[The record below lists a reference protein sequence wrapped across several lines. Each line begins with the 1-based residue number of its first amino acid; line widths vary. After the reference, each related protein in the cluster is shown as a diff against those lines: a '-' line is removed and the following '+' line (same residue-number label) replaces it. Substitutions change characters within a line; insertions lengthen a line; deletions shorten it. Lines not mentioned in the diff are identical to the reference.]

1 MKPKPILFLFIFLV
15 ILICFTIL
23 LLFFFQY
30 GGRASFVKA
39 NIVIDLERSVGPV
52 PNKWKALAQGGEEKG
67 TRMLENVVSHIAAL
81 YPQYIRI
88 DHIYDYYDVV
98 QRNPSGNL
106 TFNWTKL
113 DETVCDIYHTG
124 AKPFFVLGYMPPSL
138 SGDDSLVSVPKN
150 WDEWALTVQNTIEH
164 YSGQNTRLC
173 GQITGSWL
181 ADLYYEV
188 WNEPDLE
195 TFGAWSHSPGGK
207 SYFTLYEYASRGATK
222 AQNVMPFL
230 LGGPAT
236 TSLYRNWIYYFL
248 DYVSRNNLKLDFLS
262 WHHYSKNTNDYEE
275 QVIQLNS
282 WLSDER
288 FEKFRSLPRVISEW
302 GFDSDPNE
310 IADTNVGA
318 AHTIAA
324 IRNFFRQDIEAAF
337 LFEIKDGLTPS
348 WGILSHGGEEKP
360 RYKALRLL
368 NLLEGTE
375 LFVDGEGTYVS
386 ALASTQNNVV
396 RAILVNY
403 DGKNTNNELV
413 PVTFLNLAP
422 GTYSMTTEYLD
433 GKTLPVK
440 NISIQGGRLQRQ
452 VLMPPN
458 MVVGIEL
465 KKE

>member
-1 MKPKPILFLFIFLV
+1 MKLKPILLLLVFLV
-15 ILICFTIL
+15 TLICFTIL
-23 LLFFFQY
+23 LFLFFQY
-30 GGRASFVKA
+30 SGRASFVKA
-39 NIVIDLERSVGPV
+39 DIVIDLNRSVGPV

-67 TRMLENVVSHIAAL
+67 VRMLENVVPQIAAL

-88 DHIYDYYDVV
+88 DHIYDYYDVI
-98 QRNPSGNL
+98 QRNASGNL
-106 TFNWTKL
+106 VFNWTKL

-124 AKPFFVLGYMPPSL
+124 AKPFFVLGYMPSAL
-138 SGDDSLVSVPKN
+138 SGDESLISVPKN

-164 YSGQNTRLC
+164 YSGQNTKLC
-173 GQITGSWL
+173 GQIAGSWL
-181 ADLYYEV
+181 AGIYYEV

-236 TSLYRNWIYYFL
+236 TSLYRNWVYYFL

-262 WHHYSKNTNDYEE
+262 WHHYSKNTNDYEQ
-275 QVIQLNS
+275 QVIQLNN

-288 FEKFRSLPRVISEW
+288 FVKFRSLPRIISEW
-302 GFDSDPNE
+302 GFDSHPNE

-337 LFEIKDGLTPS
+337 LFEIKDGLSPS
-348 WGILSHGGEEKP
+348 WGILSYGGQEKP

-375 LFVDGEGTYVS
+375 LFVDGEGTFVS

-403 DGKNTNNELV
+403 DGKNTNSELV
-413 PVTFLNLAP
+413 PVTFLNLTP

-433 GKTLPVK
+433 GKTLPVR
-440 NISIQGGRLQRQ
+440 NISIQGGQLQRQ